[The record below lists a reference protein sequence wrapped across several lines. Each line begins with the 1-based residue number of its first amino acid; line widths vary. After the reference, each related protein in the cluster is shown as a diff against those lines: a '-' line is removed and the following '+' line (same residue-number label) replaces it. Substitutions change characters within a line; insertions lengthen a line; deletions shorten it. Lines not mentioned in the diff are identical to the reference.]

1 MEVYLPQN
9 GAVVRTIQDVEL
21 LTKRE
26 VRGILRM
33 GLRKVTTFLNT
44 LPPGAVIREPNG
56 GRIRVHAWALAKYLQ
71 MDRCPGCGRT
81 WPEQEKK

>member
-1 MEVYLPQN
+1 MKSIHE
-9 GAVVRTIQDVEL
+9 VEL

-44 LPPGAVIREPNG
+44 LPPGAVIRSKSG
-56 GRIRVHAWALAKYLQ
+56 GRLLVHAWALAQHLQ